1 MVLVQDLEN
10 IGEPV
15 PLRSLQVQIVVP
27 PLERVILPVI
37 DALSST
43 VVMEREH
50 VALIPL
56 KLASGAMVAPL
67 FQRGMAAEAL
77 IEKIIARTRTIADI
91 RFFMGIASFHV
102 CSRAIQI

>member
-1 MVLVQDLEN
+1 MPGTILVLVQDLEN

-15 PLRSLQVQIVVP
+15 PLKSLQVQIVVP
-27 PLERVILPVI
+27 PLERVILPVT

-50 VALIPL
+50 VALMPL

-67 FQRGMAAEAL
+67 SQRRTEAEAL
-77 IEKIIARTRTIADI
+77 MEKIIARTRTSTEI
-91 RFFMGIASFHV
+91 RFFMGSLPFTFV
-102 CSRAIQI
+102 